1 MLYLPLFFLLFL
13 LTTGEKEK
21 KQTSLFKM
29 VTRKEKIHVHR
40 CMYSL
45 CIGSE
50 HRDIAEDV
58 PLHCRGSG
66 LHELYRSH
74 PTQTII

>member
-1 MLYLPLFFLLFL
+1 
-13 LTTGEKEK
+13 
-21 KQTSLFKM
+21 M

-50 HRDIAEDV
+50 HYDIAEDV

-66 LHELYRSH
+66 LHELYGSH